1 MEVHHEIGVSFNQGG
16 EIDDH
21 DAVDHGHKRNNTGK
35 VKVIFSSKKSCRPE
49 HHKKE
54 SEDAKPFL
62 SSLGRQERLR
72 CSWHLSQ
79 SAKICPIIVILKSC
93 NLKIILIINHPEWGF
108 LRILSSTPPM
118 KPSGSDQN
126 CCGLTVDRLITNGPA
141 TRISAMRWWGTGR
154 DQVLSIG
161 MILLQSLL
169 LRILVRTNDN
179 GFLWRWKCPNWSWC
193 FYRGKFLILILSFKC

>member
-1 MEVHHEIGVSFNQGG
+1 ML
-16 EIDDH
+16 
-21 DAVDHGHKRNNTGK
+21 GK
-35 VKVIFSSKKSCRPE
+35 WKWHSLPKKSCRPE

-154 DQVLSIG
+154 DEVLSIG